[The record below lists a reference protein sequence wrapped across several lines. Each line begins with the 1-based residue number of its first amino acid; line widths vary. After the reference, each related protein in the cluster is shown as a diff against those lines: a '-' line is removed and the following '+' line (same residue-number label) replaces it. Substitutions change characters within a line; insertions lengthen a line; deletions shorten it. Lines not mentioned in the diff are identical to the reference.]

1 MVESMPEWDV
11 PLIEGQEADYWASIG
26 VADWQPTSDAAPLP
40 ELPALLNDAWL
51 EATSCLESGKY
62 LATIA
67 VVRAA
72 IITTANTANTANTEA
87 DEADLSHGSAAGAV
101 TALYESAHV
110 SEGTFQL
117 VNQLESLGGN
127 GLISQHTAK
136 DEAAACVEV
145 LGQIF
150 DAMFELPS

>member
-1 MVESMPEWDV
+1 MSLV
-11 PLIEGQEADYWASIG
+11 EGQEADYWASIG
-26 VADWQPTSDAAPLP
+26 VADWQPTSAAAPLP

-51 EATSCLESGKY
+51 EAISCLESGKY
-62 LATIA
+62 LATIT

-72 IITTANTANTANTEA
+72 IITTANTVNTANTANTEA
-87 DEADLSHGSAAGAV
+87 NAADLSNGSAAAAV

-117 VNQLESLGGN
+117 VNQLESLATN
-127 GLISQHTAK
+127 GLISQPTAK